1 MKLWSRLREWL
12 ADWLAA
18 WREAPEEEEE
28 EFREEERA
36 AVIPARTVR
45 PLEFVL
51 FTPGS
56 YDDAR
61 HAVKKIKEGKVVV
74 LLLGEMDAADAQ
86 RILDF
91 VSGAVYLLGASM
103 QLFAG
108 NVVICAPEA
117 VRIEKDDYDFS
128 AGIPVFRGL
137 DS

>member
-36 AVIPARTVR
+36 SAIPARTVR

-61 HAVKKIKEGKVVV
+61 HAVKKIKEGKV
-74 LLLGEMDAADAQ
+74 
-86 RILDF
+86 DF

-137 DS
+137 DP